1 MHSKSFF
8 PDFKCIPV
16 SVVYMYLLFKLLY
29 QSLSMFLLKNIGQKY
44 IIVGVLK
51 MLDRI
56 IKNQISSC

>member
-1 MHSKSFF
+1 MHFKSFF
-8 PDFKCIPV
+8 PDFKCIQV